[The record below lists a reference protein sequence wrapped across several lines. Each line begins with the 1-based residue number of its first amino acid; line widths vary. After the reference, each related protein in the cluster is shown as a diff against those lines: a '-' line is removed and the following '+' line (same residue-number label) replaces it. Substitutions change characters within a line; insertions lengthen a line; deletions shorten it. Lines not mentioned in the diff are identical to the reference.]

1 MTLKLKTALASYGHT
16 APLIN
21 GDVGSAMLALECV
34 EVSPITTAFRRMV
47 PTPMG
52 TEGDGWENREGP

>member
-1 MTLKLKTALASYGHT
+1 MTLKLKTALARYGHT

-34 EVSPITTAFRRMV
+34 EVSPITTAFRRM
-47 PTPMG
+47 G
-52 TEGDGWENREGP
+52 TEGHGRENRGRP